1 VANRT
6 ERSDRVEADCGADDM
21 TNQSRI
27 LVVDDE
33 ARIRSLLRHFLLEE
47 GFAVSEAFDGTTA
60 RAALERETFDLVLL
74 DLMLPGEDGLSLA
87 RHIRQHSEMPII
99 MLTGKGD
106 LIDRVVG
113 LETGADD
120 YIAKPFHLREV
131 LARIRALM
139 RRAAPRG
146 QMPGAQ
152 MPGAQMPGAQMPGA
166 QMPGGQTP
174 VSRAASVEAGAA
186 DILTFEGW
194 RLDLL
199 RRELRGHDGTPV
211 ALTAGEFELLC
222 AFAQHPNR
230 VLKRDQLMDLVKGP
244 HWAAYDRTI
253 DSQIVRLRR
262 KIETDPTNPSLIKT
276 VRGSGY
282 VFAVAPARP

>member
-1 VANRT
+1 
-6 ERSDRVEADCGADDM
+6 M
-21 TNQSRI
+21 TNQSHI

-33 ARIRSLLRHFLLEE
+33 ARIRTMLRRFLLEE
-47 GFAVSEAFDGTTA
+47 GFAVSEAVDGATA
-60 RAALERETFDLVLL
+60 RAALEREAFDLVLL

-131 LARIRALM
+131 LARIRALL
-139 RRAAPRG
+139 RRVAPRS
-146 QMPGAQ
+146 QIP
-152 MPGAQMPGAQMPGA
+152 
-166 QMPGGQTP
+166 TP
-174 VSRAASVEAGAA
+174 PAASAPAGP
-186 DILTFEGW
+186 DETLIFEGW
-194 RLDLL
+194 RLDLR
-199 RRELRGHDGTPV
+199 RRELCRHDGQPV

-244 HWAAYDRTI
+244 HWAAFDRTI
-253 DSQIVRLRR
+253 DSQVVRLRR
-262 KIETDPTNPSLIKT
+262 KIETDPANPALIKT
-276 VRGSGY
+276 VRGAGY
-282 VFAVAPARP
+282 VFAVSTARQ